1 MPIELKDITEY
12 LGINAEEI
20 DSIDKFKEKFDTE
33 FIRSSAIS
41 EDFEPIK
48 KIVGKKFGSLET
60 ELKRLSGQYGVEW
73 TGDEYKDKSL
83 SDRVKL
89 SMDKLITESKNE
101 LEEYKKVNGGGK
113 EEVIKEWTTK
123 YDKLKNE
130 KSDYEKLL
138 EATKQE
144 FEGFKGQ
151 VENEKKSYKINFEKE
166 NGLKDFKWK
175 TGTNEFTK
183 KGFMS
188 ELNEKYKLDL
198 STEGKLVV
206 LDAQGKQIPNPKTAG
221 TFMGWKEVVESEA
234 LKAELYETNPHAGQP
249 VRQPQGSTQP
259 IHQPQ
264 GGQVGVKQPFIHP
277 SALR

>member
-20 DSIDKFKEKFDTE
+20 DSIDTFKQKFDTE

-83 SDRVKL
+83 GERMKL
-89 SMDKLITESKNE
+89 SMDKMLTDSKSE
-101 LEEYKKVNGGGK
+101 FEEYKKVNGGGK
-113 EEVIKEWTTK
+113 EEVIKEWTSK

-138 EATKQE
+138 ESTKQE

-151 VENEKKSYKINFEKE
+151 VENEKKSYKVNFEKE

-175 TGTNEFTK
+175 TGTNDFAK
-183 KGFMS
+183 KGFLS
-188 ELNEKYKLDL
+188 SLDEKYKLDL
-198 STEGKLVV
+198 DTDNKLVV
-206 LDAQGKQIPNPKTAG
+206 LDTQGKQIPNPKTAG
-221 TFMGWKEVVESEA
+221 TFMGWREVVESEA

-249 VRQPQGSTQP
+249 VRQPQGSPQQ
-259 IHQPQ
+259 IQQPQ
-264 GGQVGVKQPFIHP
+264 GGPQGAKMPFIHP